1 MLMNRCTSINLIPT
15 WEDLTRITSFNSVVR
30 KPGGLVWTLSRVW
43 ENAWVHKSRCTRQM
57 WRGRREKQ
65 WNGKHLLTKLA
76 PICLVMG
83 AMSHAEK
90 WRKGEVGAQWG
101 HRTLNVSETYSCW
114 THLFS
119 FPSLHQSLEQSST
132 MNYQVSLWAHFSTM
146 APNRASKLENLGLPG
161 THPVQYPDDGWH
173 QGSRPNQT
181 LQGVEEGKLLSE

>member
-1 MLMNRCTSINLIPT
+1 MKWETFTNKTSPNMPCDGSYVTCREMKKGGSRSSVRPQDTECVRDILMLDTSV
-15 WEDLTRITSFNSVVR
+15 F
-30 KPGGLVWTLSRVW
+30 
-43 ENAWVHKSRCTRQM
+43 
-57 WRGRREKQ
+57 
-65 WNGKHLLTKLA
+65 
-76 PICLVMG
+76 
-83 AMSHAEK
+83 
-90 WRKGEVGAQWG
+90 
-101 HRTLNVSETYSCW
+101 
-114 THLFS
+114 